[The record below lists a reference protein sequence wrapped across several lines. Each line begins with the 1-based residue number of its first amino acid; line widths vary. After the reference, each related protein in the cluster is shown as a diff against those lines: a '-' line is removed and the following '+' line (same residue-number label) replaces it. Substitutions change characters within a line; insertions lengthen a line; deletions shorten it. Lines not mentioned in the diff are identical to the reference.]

1 MPAITKQ
8 DNVCLHDD
16 SMPASMIRII
26 YDTMGLKTFM
36 KLNLNS
42 YEILNCSFTKVL
54 ATLWF
59 VSKGC
64 GIE

>member
-16 SMPASMIRII
+16 SMLASMIRII
-26 YDTMGLKTFM
+26 YDTMVLKTFM

-42 YEILNCSFTKVL
+42 YEILNCIFTKVL
-54 ATLWF
+54 NTLWF

>member
-16 SMPASMIRII
+16 SMLASMIRII
-26 YDTMGLKTFM
+26 YDTMVLKTFM

-42 YEILNCSFTKVL
+42 YEILNSSFTKVL
-54 ATLWF
+54 TTLWF

>member
-16 SMPASMIRII
+16 SMLASMIRII

-42 YEILNCSFTKVL
+42 YEILNCNFTKVL
-54 ATLWF
+54 TTLCF
-59 VSKGC
+59 VSKEC

>member
-16 SMPASMIRII
+16 SMLASMIRII
-26 YDTMGLKTFM
+26 YDTMVLKTFM

-42 YEILNCSFTKVL
+42 YKYLI
-54 ATLWF
+54 ATLQRF
-59 VSKGC
+59 
-64 GIE
+64 

>member
-16 SMPASMIRII
+16 SMLASMIRII
-26 YDTMGLKTFM
+26 YDTMVLKTFM

-54 ATLWF
+54 ITLWF